1 MVALIICCVYI
12 LIGIIFAALTNA
24 IEDGYSEI
32 IRVILFWPFVVLL
45 CIAFTLY
52 WLIFHRD

>member
-1 MVALIICCVYI
+1 MVTLIICCVYV
-12 LIGIIFAALTNA
+12 LAGIIFAALTNA

-32 IRVILFWPFVVLL
+32 IKVILFWPFVVLL

>member
-1 MVALIICCVYI
+1 MVTLIICCVYV
-12 LIGIIFAALTNA
+12 LCGIIFAAINDA

>member
-1 MVALIICCVYI
+1 MVTLIICCVYV
-12 LIGIIFAALTNA
+12 LCGIIFAAVTGA
-24 IEDGYSEI
+24 TEDGYSEI

-52 WLIFHRD
+52 WLVFHRD